1 MAAGIPLDEEIAQQ
15 DDKNSKN
22 IKKNELNTES
32 GIQ

>member
-15 DDKNSKN
+15 DDQNSKN